1 MNIQQLNVLS
11 RDKLFIELEK
21 CCGSSD
27 WVKRMVNSRPFK
39 TTESIHKISD
49 KIWNNIGTKGMLEA
63 FTHHPQIGDVDSLKK
78 KFASTAQW
86 AGNEQEGTSIA
97 SDEVLQQLKAGNDA
111 YLKRFGFIFIV
122 CATGKT
128 AQQMLDLLNDRLP
141 NDKAIELHTAAAEQ
155 NKITHLR
162 LDKLLESKI

>member
-1 MNIQQLNVLS
+1 MNIKQINILP
-11 RDKLFIELEK
+11 RDELLIEFEK
-21 CCGSSD
+21 CCGSST
-27 WVKRMVNSRPFK
+27 WVEKMVNSRPFYDADSLH
-39 TTESIHKISD
+39 EVSD
-49 KIWNNIGTKGMLEA
+49 KIWNSLSSQDYLEA

-78 KFASTAQW
+78 KFASTANW
-86 AGNEQEGTSIA
+86 AGNEQKGASQA
-97 SDEVLQQLKAGNDA
+97 SDEVLQQLKLGNDE

-141 NDKAIELHTAAAEQ
+141 NDKAIELHNAATEQ

-162 LDKLLESKI
+162 LDKLLGV